1 MKFTNEIVVAAGRER
16 VWELFQDVHAVVP
29 CLPGAE
35 ITAVDPDGTVHGLM
49 KSKLGPLSLT
59 FAGKAT
65 LTYDESAST
74 VTIDGS
80 GVDKRGG
87 SRAKVTV
94 LARLHPQGDSTRVT
108 LDSDLTLSGKA
119 AQFGRTGLIE
129 EVAGRMLQEFASC
142 LESKMA
148 AGNAE
153 QAAAITAAPPNSMR
167 LLMAS
172 LVAWVR
178 KNFARRAQG
187 NRRQGPQSAA

>member
-35 ITAVDPDGTVHGLM
+35 ITGQDPDGTVHGIM

-94 LARLHPQGDSTRVT
+94 VARLRPQGDSTAVT
-108 LDSDLTLSGKA
+108 LDSDLTLAGKA

-148 AGNAE
+148 AGTAE
-153 QAAAITAAPPNSMR
+153 EAAAIAAAPQSALK

-172 LVAWVR
+172 FAAWVR
-178 KNFARRAQG
+178 KIFRRSRYEG
-187 NRRQGPQSAA
+187 YRKSKSAA

>member
-35 ITAVDPDGTVHGLM
+35 VTGQDPDGTVHGLM

-94 LARLHPQGDSTRVT
+94 VARLHPQGDSTRVT

-142 LESKMA
+142 LGSKMA
-148 AGNAE
+148 AGTAE

-172 LVAWVR
+172 LVAWAR
-178 KNFARRAQG
+178 KKFARRAQG
-187 NRRQGPQSAA
+187 NRRQESQSAA